1 MFLSFLYVIGGPS
14 YIRLNQSTLKN
25 KEVVD
30 KQIQHQHTT
39 IIDKLTEKLRKKCM
53 RQPITS
59 LIQQFSDQLEI
70 LFNQQRTT
78 SLSYQDINR
87 TKRELKLVLSIK
99 RKLKKLP
106 VIIRQS
112 DKSGVIHIG
121 YKKDYDQKVLAY
133 QQKTQAYVELSSNPL
148 MDTYEKVIHLLN
160 DLRRKNQID
169 AWQYKKMLPNEKKMQ
184 LAYLYFMPKPHKV
197 NVFFIEL
204 NHSLS
209 FSLLNRKEHHYVQ
222 LFHQFMHQQLVYQEC

>member
-1 MFLSFLYVIGGPS
+1 M
-14 YIRLNQSTLKN
+14 K
-25 KEVVD
+25 KKDVVD
-30 KQIQHQHTT
+30 KQIRQQHTT

-87 TKRELKLVLSIK
+87 TKRDLKLVLSIK

-133 QQKTQAYVELSSNPL
+133 QQKTKAYVELSSNPL
-148 MDTYEKVIHLLN
+148 MDTYQKVTNLSN
-160 DLRRKNQID
+160 DLRRKTQID

-197 NVFFIEL
+197 NE
-204 NHSLS
+204 
-209 FSLLNRKEHHYVQ
+209 
-222 LFHQFMHQQLVYQEC
+222 